1 MEDLVSQAQPWQIV
15 LVLAVYVA
23 YLYLVLKG
31 GTKSK
36 TITVRKLLSVPL
48 VMLVATIAAYDGMS
62 GWTSWIILGIAV
74 AIAVMQG
81 LLLGR
86 SKIVEEVDG
95 QWCVR
100 HDRRY
105 LIIWF
110 SFYGLKIALTA
121 LVVVLCRG
129 EFHLWFGIF
138 YFLVFSSLRSAL
150 VWAKYRRALRGRL
163 ATPLSH

>member
-1 MEDLVSQAQPWQIV
+1 MGDLVSQAQPWQIA
-15 LVLAVYVA
+15 LVLAAYVA

-36 TITVRKLLSVPL
+36 PITARKLLSVPL
-48 VMLVATIAAYDGMS
+48 VMLVATVAAYDGMS
-62 GWTSWIILGIAV
+62 GWTSWVILGIAV
-74 AIAVMQG
+74 AIAVVQG
-81 LLLGR
+81 LLLGH

-105 LIIWF
+105 LVIWF

-121 LVVVLCRG
+121 LVVVLCQG
-129 EFHLWFGIF
+129 EFHLWFGVF
-138 YFLVFSSLRSAL
+138 YFLVFSSLRSAI
-150 VWAKYRRALRGRL
+150 VWTRYRQALSGQPVR
-163 ATPLSH
+163 